1 MAEMLQILAPDGTL
15 VGESP
20 VDDKVLS
27 ELYEA
32 MVTARSYDHKATA
45 LQRQGRL
52 ATYAP
57 YEGQEAAQIGAVAM
71 LETRDWL
78 VASYRD
84 AAAMQRC
91 GYPWTQLLLT
101 RTGDERGG
109 QPPDG
114 VNVLPPSITVG
125 AHMIHAVGIAWAQ
138 RLNETGAV
146 AMTMFGDGATS
157 EGDFHEA
164 MNFAAV
170 YQTPTIFVCQNNGWA
185 ISMPRRKQT
194 ASETIAQKADAYG
207 MPGEYVD
214 GNDVLAMYDAAKR
227 AVDRG
232 RHGEGPTLIEAVT
245 HRIKG
250 HTTADDADR
259 YRSPDDTA
267 EWVEREPLGRVRRY
281 LESKE
286 QWSPEWQQEV
296 EASASEAIEHALA
309 EAESLEPFSAEEIF
323 DAMYAEV
330 TPPLAIQQRQATEAG
345 ST

>member
-146 AMTMFGDGATS
+146 AMTMFGDIALSS
-157 EGDFHEA
+157 ERIRRCDVGRRFSRGDEL
-164 MNFAAV
+164 
-170 YQTPTIFVCQNNGWA
+170 
-185 ISMPRRKQT
+185 RRCVSDSDDLRLPEQRL
-194 ASETIAQKADAYG
+194 G
-207 MPGEYVD
+207 H
-214 GNDVLAMYDAAKR
+214 LDAA
-227 AVDRG
+227 
-232 RHGEGPTLIEAVT
+232 P
-245 HRIKG
+245 
-250 HTTADDADR
+250 
-259 YRSPDDTA
+259 
-267 EWVEREPLGRVRRY
+267 
-281 LESKE
+281 
-286 QWSPEWQQEV
+286 
-296 EASASEAIEHALA
+296 
-309 EAESLEPFSAEEIF
+309 
-323 DAMYAEV
+323 
-330 TPPLAIQQRQATEAG
+330 
-345 ST
+345 